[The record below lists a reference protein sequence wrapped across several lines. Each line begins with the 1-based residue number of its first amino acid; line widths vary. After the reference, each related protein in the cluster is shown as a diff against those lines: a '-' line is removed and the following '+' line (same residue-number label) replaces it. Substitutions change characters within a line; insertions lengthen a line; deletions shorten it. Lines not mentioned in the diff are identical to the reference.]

1 MTSRTAIVVS
11 SMLMMFVNIADAGET
26 VSLPLSWERR
36 KESTDGIVAVSLD
49 REGKKTNVP
58 GIRLHIKGGAG
69 NGLPVLCVEDAMD
82 FIDAKVDAKAN
93 EVAVVFDTNL
103 GAAVYRR
110 YRLNGGRW
118 ESDIDGDLGLS
129 ELDLLK
135 VNRAELTD
143 MNTFRVTFLLP
154 NGLVPKA
161 NSEEDR
167 ARIYIVDADGNLT
180 VDGAKGAV
188 LKGKKIVAPLE
199 GSSAMA
205 DTKRVEE
212 AATAVK
218 QDENAEQVKKVIGR
232 LCRGGS
238 DEDVAEALALLKD
251 VTGGN
256 ADDLAVL
263 TLYVMTSRVVGLS
276 AGEWKS
282 SIASNYHQ
290 CVSHLKK
297 VRLERENVKQ
307 WKDYDR
313 VVADTLDLAGGDKL
327 LSLYIRGKWLVE
339 LDKYVR
345 RAKQSGGSDVSE
357 VEAFVKKEAKSILDE
372 WPAANLKDTMRV
384 LSGEITA
391 KDLDREMEQKR
402 KAEKE
407 VELQR
412 R

>member
-11 SMLMMFVNIADAGET
+11 SVMLLFANIANAGDLA
-26 VSLPLSWERR
+26 SPPLGRERR
-36 KESTDGIVAVSLD
+36 KESSDGTVVVSLD
-49 REGKKTNVP
+49 REGRTTYGP
-58 GIRLHIKGGAG
+58 GIKLRIKGGAG
-69 NGLPVLCVEDAMD
+69 NGLPVLCVDDAMD
-82 FIDAKVDAKAN
+82 FIDAKVDAKAT

-118 ESDIDGDLGLS
+118 ESDIGGGLGLR
-129 ELDLLK
+129 ERDLSR
-135 VNRAELTD
+135 VNQAELTD
-143 MNTFRVTFLLP
+143 VNTFRVTFRLP

-167 ARIYIVDADGNLT
+167 ALIYIVDAEGNLT
-180 VDGAKGAV
+180 VDGTKVGV
-188 LKGKKIVAPLE
+188 LKGKKIVAPSE

-205 DTKRVEE
+205 ATNQVEE

-218 QDENAEQVKKVIGR
+218 QDENAERLKKVIVR

-238 DEDVAEALALLKD
+238 DEDVAEALMLLKD

-263 TLYVMTSRVVGLS
+263 TLYVMKSRVVGLS

-282 SIASNYHQ
+282 SIASNYYQ
-290 CVSHLKK
+290 CVSHLKR
-297 VRLERENVKQ
+297 VRLERENIKQ
-307 WKDYDR
+307 WKDYER
-313 VVADTLDLAGGDKL
+313 TAADTLELVGGDKM

-345 RAKQSGGSDVSE
+345 RARQNGGGDVSE
-357 VEAFVKKEAKSILDE
+357 VDALVKKEAKAILAE
-372 WPAANLKDTMRV
+372 WPDANLRDTMRV

-391 KDLDREMEQKR
+391 KDLDQEMEQKR
-402 KAEKE
+402 KVADQ
-407 VELQR
+407 QR
-412 R
+412 DTL